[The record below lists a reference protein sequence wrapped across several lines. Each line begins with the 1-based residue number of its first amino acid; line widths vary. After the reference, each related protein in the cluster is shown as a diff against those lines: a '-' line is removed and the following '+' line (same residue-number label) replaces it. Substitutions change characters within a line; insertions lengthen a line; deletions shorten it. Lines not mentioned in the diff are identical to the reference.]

1 MENQMAVKKDS
12 LIDINTAS
20 KDELTS
26 LSGIG
31 EKLAQEIIKHRPFSE
46 VEDLTNVS
54 GISEAKLETLLPYVT
69 VSAAPVKK
77 PRIKKDDLM
86 AKSPEKGPA
95 SKFGSTETFVFLEDR
110 NERQD
115 ALLIIFGGFILG
127 LIIILLRRRN

>member
-1 MENQMAVKKDS
+1 MEVKKDS

-54 GISEAKLETLLPYVT
+54 GMS
-69 VSAAPVKK
+69 
-77 PRIKKDDLM
+77 
-86 AKSPEKGPA
+86 PA
-95 SKFGSTETFVFLEDR
+95 SAKP
-110 NERQD
+110 N
-115 ALLIIFGGFILG
+115 
-127 LIIILLRRRN
+127 

>member
-1 MENQMAVKKDS
+1 MEVKKDS

-77 PRIKKDDLM
+77 TRIKKDDLM
-86 AKSPEKGPA
+86 AKSPEKDPT

-115 ALLIIFGGFILG
+115 ALLIIFGGFIIG
-127 LIIILLRRRN
+127 LIIIMLRRRN